1 MRFLPSFIAGLICIS
16 SCPKA
21 EAQARIWTI
30 DGNNFPATITAYQ
43 DSMLTFTR
51 TGSWESESAAVSF
64 LKKLQFE
71 DGRVNRFRVGH
82 IPPDWKADTLSPE
95 NLSAEEKRRLAWLD
109 VTAADQFLPGRNA
122 IFITTSLASPA
133 ATLIPVFFVA
143 NIGPHPRRYE
153 TAHPS
158 LLKDPDYLNSFRKAI
173 KKKKRKETAE
183 AYVFGTGVFVAFWT
197 AIFLKNHF

>member
-16 SCPKA
+16 LYLKA
-21 EAQARIWTI
+21 EAQAKIWTI

-43 DSMLTFTR
+43 DGKLHFMKP
-51 TGSWESESAAVSF
+51 GSGQSESAEVSF
-64 LKKLQFE
+64 LKKVQFE
-71 DGRVNRFRVGH
+71 DGRVNRYKVGH

-122 IFITTSLASPA
+122 IFITTSLASPV
-133 ATLIPVFFVA
+133 ATLIPGLFVA
-143 NIGPHPRRYE
+143 NIGPAPRRYE

-173 KKKKRKETAE
+173 NKKKRKETAE
-183 AYVFGTGVFVAFWT
+183 AYVFGTGAFVAFWT
-197 AIFLKNHF
+197 AIVLTDIL